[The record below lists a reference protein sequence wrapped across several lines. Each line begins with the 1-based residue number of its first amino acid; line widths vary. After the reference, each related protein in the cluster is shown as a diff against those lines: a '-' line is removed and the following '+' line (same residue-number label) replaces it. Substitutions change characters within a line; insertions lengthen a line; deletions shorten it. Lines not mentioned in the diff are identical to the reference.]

1 VKINFPEVLVHLRG
15 KDVEA
20 KHAKKHAPTQM
31 DAMMYGAKKL
41 FSSGKMMA
49 VAERGL
55 PMSRLISGKKHKIT
69 KVPGIVG
76 GWTDYRDIPEPPKE
90 SFRNWWKKEKSG
102 APARDSAE
110 RVDIS
115 ALIEANKGKAAEA
128 AANAQAAAEAQAA
141 REGKENA

>member
-1 VKINFPEVLVHLRG
+1 
-15 KDVEA
+15 
-20 KHAKKHAPTQM
+20 M

-49 VAERGL
+49 AAERGL

-69 KVPGIVG
+69 KVPGIIG

-90 SFRNWWKKEKSG
+90 SFRNWWKRKSLAHPLAT
-102 APARDSAE
+102 APSAWILPLSLKRI
-110 RVDIS
+110 RVR
-115 ALIEANKGKAAEA
+115 LQKPQRTH
-128 AANAQAAAEAQAA
+128 QAAAEAQAA